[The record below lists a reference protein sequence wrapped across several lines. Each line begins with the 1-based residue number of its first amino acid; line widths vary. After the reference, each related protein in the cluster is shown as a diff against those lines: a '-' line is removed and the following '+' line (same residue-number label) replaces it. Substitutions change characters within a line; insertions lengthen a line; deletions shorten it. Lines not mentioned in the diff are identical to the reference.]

1 MAQKKVLEI
10 LKLIEF
16 LNEEVKE
23 VSKRLS
29 RVTPKEVSEKLGTL
43 ALIREKIL
51 NLQVDLPQEIETKLS
66 QISPSIESEPNP
78 LDSNFG
84 FRNAEFGIISRIVDL
99 SVSRM
104 VKDYGTTRLS
114 DDETILSELLSKTPD
129 WRRRRRIGS
138 PEYRPDRI

>member
-1 MAQKKVLEI
+1 MPQKKVSEV

-51 NLQVDLPQEIETKLS
+51 NLQMDFPPEIETKLS
-66 QISPSIESEPNP
+66 QIYPS
-78 LDSNFG
+78 L
-84 FRNAEFGIISRIVDL
+84 
-99 SVSRM
+99 
-104 VKDYGTTRLS
+104 
-114 DDETILSELLSKTPD
+114 
-129 WRRRRRIGS
+129 
-138 PEYRPDRI
+138 DRIKQKPS